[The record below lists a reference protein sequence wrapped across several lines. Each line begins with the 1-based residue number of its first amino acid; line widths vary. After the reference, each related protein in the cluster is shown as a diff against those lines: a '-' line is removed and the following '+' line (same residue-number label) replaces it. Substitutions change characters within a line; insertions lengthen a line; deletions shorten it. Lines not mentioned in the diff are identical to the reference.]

1 MTVRD
6 RMDERLRVLRLLEA
20 ERMARAVF
28 DRAMEE
34 GAITPGRSES
44 EAESAIRG
52 IARDV
57 AGPMLSGPGRLVRS
71 GPHTVLPTGQRI
83 PDRAI
88 GVDDLVVVDLS
99 PLMVGHETGFART
112 VAFGE
117 DPGQRRL
124 VGDLYGVFRDS
135 RGAFRGDETITG
147 GQLHA
152 EVSAFALKAGWDLG
166 TWHVGR
172 LTGTAAEGA
181 TAAVRGEEFIAPE
194 NDKPL
199 RRTDHAGFRAHWT
212 MEIRLVDACSGFAGT
227 HKQLLDLV

>member
-34 GAITPGRSES
+34 GVIAPGRYES
-44 EAESAIRG
+44 EAESEIRS
-52 IARDV
+52 IAREV
-57 AGPMLSGPGRLVRS
+57 TGPMLSGPGRLVRS
-71 GPHTVLPTGQRI
+71 GPHTVLATGQRI
-83 PDRAI
+83 PNRAI
-88 GVDDLVVVDLS
+88 GIDDLVVVDLS

-112 VAFGE
+112 VVFGE

-124 VGDLYGVFRDS
+124 VKDLHGVFVDSRGVFR
-135 RGAFRGDETITG
+135 RDENITG

-152 EVSAFALKAGWDLG
+152 EVRAFAHKAGWELG

-172 LTGTAAEGA
+172 LTGTAAEGNSA
-181 TAAVRGEEFIAPE
+181 PARGEELIAPE
-194 NDKPL
+194 NSKPL
-199 RRTDHAGFRAHWT
+199 RRMDRAGFRAHWT
-212 MEIRLVDACSGFAGT
+212 MEIRLVDECSGFAGT